1 MSIEWNKVT
10 RLSQITA
17 IVLFVAVFGLGFW
30 LGSLHAV
37 KQTATT
43 GTDTDVKT
51 GVIGDATYQCAG
63 EKSMHAVFYDDK
75 VTVMLSDGRTL
86 NLGHTVSG
94 SGARYA
100 SEDDATVFWNK
111 GRTAFVTEGNATTY
125 ADCSEAP
132 VPN

>member
-10 RLSQITA
+10 GLSQIIA
-17 IVLFVAVFGLGFW
+17 IVLFVGVFGLGFW
-30 LGSLHAV
+30 LGTLYAAKHMPSASV
-37 KQTATT
+37 EA
-43 GTDTDVKT
+43 DVKT
-51 GVIGDATYQCAG
+51 GVIGDATYQCVDG
-63 EKSMHAVFYDDK
+63 KSMHAVFYDDK

-111 GRTAFVTEGNATTY
+111 GRTAFVTEGEATTY
-125 ADCSEAP
+125 ADCTEAP
-132 VPN
+132 IPN